1 MTHSMWPVC
10 PLYVHICNLYPHS
23 VCFPTEP
30 DRGPVTHEHFYA
42 SRILHSSFFAL
53 NLAIR
58 QSARVCMHRPDK
70 REVLANQVG
79 ILIPSRVLCL
89 QQLST
94 PFDPHY
100 RLATRQD
107 VKQNM
112 LSLCE
117 VMPAWEVA
125 HLGDGWVDGTA
136 YGSKIG

>member
-1 MTHSMWPVC
+1 MTCGQSVHCVC
-10 PLYVHICNLYPHS
+10 ASAVYTYTLYTLRQNLTVNPS
-23 VCFPTEP
+23 LNN
-30 DRGPVTHEHFYA
+30 A
-42 SRILHSSFFAL
+42 ST
-53 NLAIR
+53 LAAACI
-58 QSARVCMHRPDK
+58 AVCMQWICQYGKAHMHACLRRPDK

-79 ILIPSRVLCL
+79 ILMPSRVLCL
-89 QQLST
+89 QPLST

-112 LSLCE
+112 QSLCE
-117 VMPAWEVA
+117 VMPAWELA